1 MAAQRTV
8 ISSPTD
14 RNTQF
19 RRKRPE
25 DENGGGTQGA
35 KSFSAP
41 VRAIK
46 WLLEWFARLQVVVQL
61 GLIILVIILFAPQ
74 WIPALTGLISRFTFR
89 VVSIA

>member
-35 KSFSAP
+35 KSFRPLYELSNGFWNGLLDF
-41 VRAIK
+41 R
-46 WLLEWFARLQVVVQL
+46 WLSSL